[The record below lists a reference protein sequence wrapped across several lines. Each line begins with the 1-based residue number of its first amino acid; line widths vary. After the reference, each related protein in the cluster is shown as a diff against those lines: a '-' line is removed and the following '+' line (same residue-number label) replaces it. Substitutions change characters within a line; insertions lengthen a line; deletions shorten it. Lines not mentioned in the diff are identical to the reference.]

1 MAYRIL
7 LRRDTSS
14 NWEQNNPVL
23 ASGEPGYETDTGK
36 LKIGDGVTLW
46 TNLDYYIGATGPVGP
61 VGPSGPTGPLPV
73 GYASTGSNE
82 FYGDQTING
91 MVSITGGVLMNP
103 QIFVGNITI
112 PDGYNAALIGPITIT
127 GSIGLTGSSVLAIL

>member
-1 MAYRIL
+1 MVYA
-7 LRRDTSS
+7 
-14 NWEQNNPVL
+14 NAVL
-23 ASGEPGYETDTGK
+23 TATGVDITGNQASIQDWSKASVFCT
-36 LKIGDGVTLW
+36 GVTIQSPCD
-46 TNLDYYIGATGPVGP
+46 TANQ
-61 VGPSGPTGPLPV
+61 STGPLPV